1 MSVFGL
7 FAPLQIA
14 GGTDPTI
21 WLFLI
26 GAGAMTVIFA
36 TMPLFVALILA
47 NATAITVGARSDWLR
62 VVMLAQTHVQTPL
75 GRGI

>member
-21 WLFLI
+21 WLALI
-26 GAGAMTVIFA
+26 GAGVTGV
-36 TMPLFVALILA
+36 P
-47 NATAITVGARSDWLR
+47 
-62 VVMLAQTHVQTPL
+62 
-75 GRGI
+75 